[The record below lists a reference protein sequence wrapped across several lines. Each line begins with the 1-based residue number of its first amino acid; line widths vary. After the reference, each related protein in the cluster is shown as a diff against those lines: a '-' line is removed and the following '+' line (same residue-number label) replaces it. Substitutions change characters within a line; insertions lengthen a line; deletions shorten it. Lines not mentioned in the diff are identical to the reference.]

1 MVEFRKQHP
10 KMIKAFIHRF
20 TFQIPKEK
28 RSYTMIEMR
37 QGNVFFVDNDEHT
50 TTDGKRFTAKVKWFY
65 AQSE

>member
-1 MVEFRKQHP
+1 
-10 KMIKAFIHRF
+10 
-20 TFQIPKEK
+20 
-28 RSYTMIEMR
+28 MIEMR

>member
-1 MVEFRKQHP
+1 
-10 KMIKAFIHRF
+10 MIKAFIQVYISNTER
-20 TFQIPKEK
+20 K

-37 QGNVFFVDNDEHT
+37 QEKIFLDNDEHT